1 MVQSMY
7 SNNDLL
13 NSLEIKS
20 PREVYRVGELI
31 DPRKCEHAGYEEAPG
46 ARAPGR
52 QCTMCSA

>member
-1 MVQSMY
+1 MY